1 MFRLYLSKEVRLHVW
16 DSRYSVPRVTTI
28 HTHPWDFE
36 SKVISGAMV
45 DIAYRK
51 EPSVRNSTDRL
62 TLMRHFALFNE
73 QKIICG
79 PGGCVT
85 GDPIEVS
92 LYDQRTIR
100 MEAGETYT
108 LRRDELHES
117 VPEDGTVTV
126 IRRKFYEDTEH
137 AYVYYLV
144 GTQWVSAEP
153 RKALPDEIA
162 SMSSQALSM
171 LDL

>member
-16 DSRYSVPRVTTI
+16 DSRFSVPRVTTI

-36 SKVISGAMV
+36 SKVISGGMT

-51 EPSVRNSTDRL
+51 EPSVREIQNKR
-62 TLMRHFALFNE
+62 TLCGLFYE

-79 PGGCVT
+79 PGGCAA
-85 GDPIEVS
+85 GDPVEVS

-100 MEAGETYT
+100 IEAGEAYA

-144 GTQWVSAEP
+144 GTKWVSAEP
-153 RKALPDEIA
+153 RKATREEVQA
-162 SMSSQALSM
+162 MAETALSM